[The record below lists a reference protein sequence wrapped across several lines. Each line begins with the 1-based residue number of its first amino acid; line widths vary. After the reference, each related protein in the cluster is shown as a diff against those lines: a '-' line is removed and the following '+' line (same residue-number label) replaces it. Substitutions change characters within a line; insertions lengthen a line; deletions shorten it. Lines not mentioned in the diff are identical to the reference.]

1 MEIDKK
7 KSLIILFY
15 VFEYLMI
22 SLLILLLVF
31 KFGGDI
37 RTSIVQY
44 QYNDYELIDSP
55 IGDNPYIDYDIFKFN
70 DFIKNNFE
78 YSVDNKDCK
87 FYSFLY
93 SYWAYNHGWSYEYI
107 LTNNHVF
114 VNVYNSEMYC
124 IADMNTDVICREYL
138 N

>member
-55 IGDNPYIDYDIFKFN
+55 IGDNPYIDYDIFKF
-70 DFIKNNFE
+70 K
-78 YSVDNKDCK
+78 
-87 FYSFLY
+87 
-93 SYWAYNHGWSYEYI
+93 
-107 LTNNHVF
+107 
-114 VNVYNSEMYC
+114 
-124 IADMNTDVICREYL
+124 
-138 N
+138 